1 MSACQRNEN
10 IPRLL
15 KTIMH
20 PSSIGK
26 YADVAMA
33 VSAVKQEI
41 INERDIN
48 NDDKFSWREQDTIKT
63 FLNFGI
69 TRMLDEYIPKNQ
81 N

>member
-1 MSACQRNEN
+1 M
-10 IPRLL
+10 
-15 KTIMH
+15 TIDKDYM
-20 PSSIGK
+20 K
-26 YADVAMA
+26 KVLNQYADVAMA

-69 TRMLDEYIPKNQ
+69 TRMLDEYIPKGQ
-81 N
+81 H

>member
-1 MSACQRNEN
+1 M
-10 IPRLL
+10 
-15 KTIMH
+15 TID
-20 PSSIGK
+20 K
-26 YADVAMA
+26 EYVKEVLNQYADVAMA

-69 TRMLDEYIPKNQ
+69 TRLLDEYIPKGQ
-81 N
+81 H

>member
-1 MSACQRNEN
+1 M
-10 IPRLL
+10 
-15 KTIMH
+15 TIDKDYM
-20 PSSIGK
+20 K
-26 YADVAMA
+26 KVLNQYADVAMA

-69 TRMLDEYIPKNQ
+69 TRMLDEHIPKGQ
-81 N
+81 P